1 MLQSLL
7 PFALLGM
14 ALLVFGWVMFRLM
27 IKRQSRGSR
36 QPSPE
41 RQVRNTRREM
51 EKMAPRDSDTA
62 LRDAPSE
69 VLRWQ
74 VEMHETARDL
84 KGELDTRI
92 ALLNATIR
100 LADQKLD
107 EMKEILARIEAHSSA
122 DGDPPA

>member
-27 IKRQSRGSR
+27 IKRQARGSK

-41 RQVRNTRREM
+41 RQVSNARQEM
-51 EKMAPRDSDTA
+51 AKRAPRDADTA
-62 LRDAPSE
+62 LRDAPSD

-74 VEMHETARDL
+74 VEMHETARTL

-100 LADQKLD
+100 LSDQKLN
-107 EMKEILARIEAHSSA
+107 EMKKLLAKIEALPSPE
-122 DGDPPA
+122 DEPPV